1 MRLYHHHGTETAE
14 EIVHW
19 SREVVPRGGVSMSV
33 RCCVEVAGHPGSH
46 VGFVPEREVLTDRVE
61 VRVFFS
67 YMLAKVNSVN

>member
-1 MRLYHHHGTETAE
+1 MRPYCHHGTETAE